1 MADNRIIF
9 IGEKESFIL
18 RVLNKKVREAGGES
32 EFVHWSVNEIN
43 KSINSD
49 DCNVALV
56 ALFMEENE
64 PPAQDVLHF
73 LTDILEEKGLKIV
86 LVGEQNDINDVLK
99 QIKEE
104 LIYKVFPRPVDNAE
118 FAGEVMD
125 YLTKVASGE
134 FKRSIL
140 VVDDDPQ
147 YLTMVRDWLKE
158 TYRVSMANS
167 GLQAIKWLARNK
179 VDLIL
184 LDHEMPVTSGP
195 QVLEMLRSEPE
206 TASIPVMFLTGK
218 GDKESV
224 MSVVELRPEGY
235 FLKGIQKAELLEKLQ
250 EYFIL
255 HK

>member
-9 IGEKESFIL
+9 IGEKESFIS
-18 RVLNKKVREAGGES
+18 RVLIKKVREAGGES
-32 EFVHWSVNEIN
+32 DFVHWSVNDMN

-49 DCNVALV
+49 NNDVALV
-56 ALFMEENE
+56 ALFMEEGE
-64 PPAQDVLHF
+64 QPAQDVLHY
-73 LTDILEEKGLKIV
+73 LTDILEEKSLKLV
-86 LVGEQNDINDVLK
+86 LIGEQRDINDVLK
-99 QIKEE
+99 QIKEN
-104 LIYKVFPRPVDNAE
+104 LIFKVYPRPVDNTE
-118 FAGEVMD
+118 FSREVTE
-125 YLTKVASGE
+125 YLTKIASGE
-134 FKRSIL
+134 FRKSIL

-167 GLQAIKWLARNK
+167 GLQAIRWLARNK

-195 QVLEMLRSEPE
+195 QVLEMLRSEPD

-250 EYFIL
+250 EFFIL

>member
-9 IGEKESFIL
+9 IGEKESFIS
-18 RVLNKKVREAGGES
+18 RVLIKKVREAGGEGD
-32 EFVHWSVNEIN
+32 FVHWSVNEIN
-43 KSINSD
+43 KSIND
-49 DCNVALV
+49 DNSNVALV
-56 ALFMEENE
+56 ALFMEEDE
-64 PPAQDVLHF
+64 QPAQDVLHF
-73 LTDILEEKGLKIV
+73 LTDTLDEKGLKMV

-99 QIKEE
+99 QIKED
-104 LIYKVFPRPVDNAE
+104 LIFRVFPRPVDNTE
-118 FAGEVMD
+118 FAREVTD
-125 YLTKVASGE
+125 YLAKIASGE
-134 FKRSIL
+134 FRKSIL
-140 VVDDDPQ
+140 IVDDDPQ

-167 GLQAIKWLARNK
+167 GMQAIKWLAKKK

-195 QVLEMLRSEPE
+195 RVLEMLRSEPE

-224 MSVVELRPEGY
+224 MSVVALRPEGY